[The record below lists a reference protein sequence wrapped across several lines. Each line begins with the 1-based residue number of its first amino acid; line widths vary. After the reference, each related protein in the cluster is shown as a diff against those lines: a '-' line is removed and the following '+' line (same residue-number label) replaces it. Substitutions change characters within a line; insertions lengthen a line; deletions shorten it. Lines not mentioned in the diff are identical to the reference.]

1 MKKSMTRVILSS
13 SIVLFSIIL
22 VIIPSNTYAEEIN
35 VKSFAL
41 EETAIIQVTNNSNEN
56 IKSFKIWAGSD
67 YNFKS
72 FKTEKGWVGEK
83 TPLGVII
90 FKSSE
95 NIKPGESVKFG
106 IKTDKAN
113 SGINWKALNK
123 TGEQIDIG
131 KVLSKEIP
139 KVSTSGTGIFIEPI
153 FRIIPEKPNIG
164 STIRITG
171 DGFEGSQE
179 FDVYIDTKKIGDFV
193 TDSNGHF
200 ITTMKIPSD
209 QNNGSVNMKI
219 KNKSGEEQKISFI
232 IGSISNEIP
241 ESEKFKLVI
250 QDYPDT
256 VQIGDFL
263 DIFGTAQPNDTITL
277 EISDSDGGLIN
288 SGTEESDY
296 LGNWKFEQSIK
307 IPFDTIVGK
316 YSITISDDDDNI
328 IRNLLIN
335 SDKTITITPSN
346 LKFNKGE
353 IMKFSGTALPNKII
367 EISIKEPAG
376 DEIFSEDILVNES
389 GFVEFEYQTEQTSI
403 KGTYTIVVTQE
414 KNKELIFV
422 GLEQQPVI
430 PLLLELDKV
439 NYKTEDNIKIVFS
452 GKALDVI
459 KLRIIDPQNNRVGEI
474 IPITLQSNNRGI
486 YEIDLKDYGSGVY
499 SAVVSK
505 GSEQDTKIFTVGLQ
519 AGSGTIK
526 INATKSTY
534 LAGDS
539 IVLLGDATK
548 NSIMIISLMDPDG
561 NIIRDKNTFSDSN
574 GRISDNSFKIP
585 SDAKQGTWKII
596 VRSGSVSNSTEFQVL
611 STIKEGM
618 ILSIVEGLEID
629 REINTITIK
638 ISGAQQNVQVKI
650 LTNDGEILDSFS
662 SLASDQ
668 GNVSLP
674 WILPNNLEPGT
685 YTIDV
690 VDAFNTVQLIFEILW
705 FQTILFHQKI

>member
-209 QNNGSVNMKI
+209 QNDGSVNMKI

-307 IPFDTIVGK
+307 IPFDIIVGK

-439 NYKTEDNIKIVFS
+439 NYKTEDNIKMVFS

-474 IPITLQSNNRGI
+474 IPITLQFNNRGI
-486 YEIDLKDYGSGVY
+486 YEIDLKNYVSGVY

-618 ILSIVEGLEID
+618 ILSIAEGLEID

-662 SLASDQ
+662 SVASDQ
-668 GNVSLP
+668 DNISLP

>member
-1 MKKSMTRVILSS
+1 MKKSMTRVISIS
-13 SIVLFSIIL
+13 SIILFSIIL
-22 VIIPSNTYAEEIN
+22 VIIPSNAYAEEIN

-56 IKSFKIWAGSD
+56 IKSFKIWTGSD

-90 FKSSE
+90 FRTSDD
-95 NIKPGESVKFG
+95 IKPGESVKFG
-106 IKTDKAN
+106 IKTDKEN
-113 SGINWKALNK
+113 SGINWKALDK
-123 TGEQIDIG
+123 TGKQMGIG
-131 KVLSKEIP
+131 KILSKEIP
-139 KVSTSGTGIFIEPI
+139 KVSTSGTSIFTEPT
-153 FRIIPEKPNIG
+153 FRIIPENPNIG
-164 STIRITG
+164 SSIRVTG
-171 DGFEGSQE
+171 DGFGASQGL
-179 FDVYIDTKKIGDFV
+179 DVYIDTKKIGDFV

-209 QNNGSVNMKI
+209 QNNGAVNMKI
-219 KNKSGEEQKISFI
+219 KDKSGGEQKISLI
-232 IGSISNEIP
+232 IGSTSNEIP
-241 ESEKFKLVI
+241 ESEKFKLLI

-256 VQIGDFL
+256 IQIGGFL

-277 EISDSDGGLIN
+277 EISNSDGGIIN

-307 IPFDTIVGK
+307 IPYNTIVGK
-316 YSITISDDDDNI
+316 YSITISDDNDNI
-328 IRNLLIN
+328 IRNLLIS

-353 IMKFSGTALPNKII
+353 IMKFSGTSLPNKII

-376 DEIFSEDILVNES
+376 EEIFSEDILVNES
-389 GFVEFEYQTEQTSI
+389 GFVEFEYQSEQTSI
-403 KGTYTIVVTQE
+403 KGTYTIVLTQE

-422 GLEQQPVI
+422 GLEQYPVI

-439 NYKTEDNIKIVFS
+439 NYKTEDNAKIIFS
-452 GKALDVI
+452 GKALDII
-459 KLRIIDPQNNRVGEI
+459 KLRIIDPQNSRVGEI
-474 IPITLQSNNRGI
+474 VPITLQSDNRGI
-486 YEIDLKDYGSGVY
+486 YEIDLKGYASGVY

-519 AGSGTIK
+519 TGAGTIK

-539 IVLLGDATK
+539 LVLLGDATK

-561 NIIRDKNTFSDSN
+561 KIIRDKNTFSDN
-574 GRISDNSFKIP
+574 DGRISDNSFKIP
-585 SDAKQGTWKII
+585 KDAKQGTWKIM
-596 VRSGSVSNSTEFQVL
+596 VRSGASSDSTEFEVL
-611 STIKEGM
+611 STMEEGM
-618 ILSIVEGLEID
+618 IVSILEGLEID
-629 REINTITIK
+629 SETKTITIQVA
-638 ISGAQQNVQVKI
+638 GAQQNVRVEI
-650 LTNDGEILDSFS
+650 ITSDGEVVDVFT
-662 SLASDQ
+662 SLASAQ
-668 GNVSLP
+668 GNISLP
-674 WILPNNLEPGT
+674 WSIPSNMEPGT

-690 VDAFNTVQLIFEILW
+690 TDAFSNIQITFEIL
-705 FQTILFHQKI
+705 

>member
-307 IPFDTIVGK
+307 IKFDTIVGK

-439 NYKTEDNIKIVFS
+439 NYKTEDNIKMVFS

-662 SLASDQ
+662 SSASDQ

>member
-307 IPFDTIVGK
+307 IQFDTIVGK

-439 NYKTEDNIKIVFS
+439 NYKTEDNIKMVFS

-618 ILSIVEGLEID
+618 TLSIAEGLEID

>member
-307 IPFDTIVGK
+307 IQFDTIVGK

-403 KGTYTIVVTQE
+403 KGTYTIMVTQE

-439 NYKTEDNIKIVFS
+439 NYKTEDNIKMVFS

-486 YEIDLKDYGSGVY
+486 YEIDLKGYVSGVY

-611 STIKEGM
+611 STIQEGM
-618 ILSIVEGLEID
+618 TLSIVEGLEID

-650 LTNDGEILDSFS
+650 LTNDGEIIDSFS
-662 SLASDQ
+662 SLASSQ
-668 GNVSLP
+668 GNISLP
-674 WILPNNLEPGT
+674 WILPNNLEPGM

-690 VDAFNTVQLIFEILW
+690 IDAFNTVQLIFEIL
-705 FQTILFHQKI
+705 

>member
-1 MKKSMTRVILSS
+1 MTRVISIS
-13 SIVLFSIIL
+13 SIILFSIIL
-22 VIIPSNTYAEEIN
+22 VIIPSNAYAEEIN
-35 VKSFAL
+35 VKSFAV

-56 IKSFKIWAGSD
+56 IKSFKIWTGSD

-90 FKSSE
+90 FRTSE
-95 NIKPGESVKFG
+95 DIKPGESVKFG

-113 SGINWKALNK
+113 SGINWKALDK
-123 TGEQIDIG
+123 TGEQMGIG
-131 KVLSKEIP
+131 KILSKEIP
-139 KVSTSGTGIFIEPI
+139 KVSTSGTSIFTEPT
-153 FRIIPEKPNIG
+153 FRIIPENPNIG
-164 STIRITG
+164 SSIRVTG
-171 DGFEGSQE
+171 DGFGASQGL
-179 FDVYIDTKKIGDFV
+179 DVYIDTKKIGDFV

-209 QNNGSVNMKI
+209 QNNGAVNMKI
-219 KNKSGEEQKISFI
+219 KDKSGGEQKISLI
-232 IGSISNEIP
+232 IGSTSNEIP

-250 QDYPDT
+250 QDYIDT
-256 VQIGDFL
+256 IQIGDFV

-277 EISDSDGGLIN
+277 EISNSDGGIIN

-307 IPFDTIVGK
+307 IPYNTIVGK
-316 YSITISDDDDNI
+316 YSITISDDNDNI

-353 IMKFSGTALPNKII
+353 IMKFSGTSLPNKII
-367 EISIKEPAG
+367 EISIKEPTG
-376 DEIFSEDILVNES
+376 NEIFSEDILANES

-403 KGTYTIVVTQE
+403 KGTYTIILTQE

-439 NYKTEDNIKIVFS
+439 NYKTDDNIKIIFS

-486 YEIDLKDYGSGVY
+486 YEIDLKGYASGVY
-499 SAVVSK
+499 SVVVSK
-505 GSEQDTKIFTVGLQ
+505 GSDQDTKIFTVGLQ
-519 AGSGTIK
+519 TGAGTIK

-539 IVLLGDATK
+539 MVLLGDATK

-561 NIIRDKNTFSDSN
+561 KIIRDKNTFSDN
-574 GRISDNSFKIP
+574 DGRISDNSFKIP
-585 SDAKQGTWKII
+585 KDAKQGTWKIM
-596 VRSGSVSNSTEFQVL
+596 VRSGASSDSTEFEVL
-611 STIKEGM
+611 STMEEGM
-618 ILSIVEGLEID
+618 IISIIEGLEID
-629 REINTITIK
+629 SETKTITINVT
-638 ISGAQQNVQVKI
+638 GAQQNVRVEI
-650 LTNDGEILDSFS
+650 ITSDGEVVDVFT
-662 SLASDQ
+662 SLASAQ
-668 GNVSLP
+668 GNISLP
-674 WILPNNLEPGT
+674 WSIPSNIEPGT

-690 VDAFNTVQLIFEILW
+690 TDAFNNIQITFEIL
-705 FQTILFHQKI
+705 

>member
-1 MKKSMTRVILSS
+1 MKKSMTRVISIS
-13 SIVLFSIIL
+13 SIILFSIIL
-22 VIIPSNTYAEEIN
+22 VIIPSNAYAEGIN

-95 NIKPGESVKFG
+95 DIKPGESVKFG

-113 SGINWKALNK
+113 SGINWKALDK
-123 TGEQIDIG
+123 TGEQMDIG
-131 KVLSKEIP
+131 KILSKEIP
-139 KVSTSGTGIFIEPI
+139 KVSTSETGIFTEPT
-153 FRIIPEKPNIG
+153 FRIIPENPNIG
-164 STIRITG
+164 SSIRVTG
-171 DGFEGSQE
+171 DGFGASQE
-179 FDVYIDTKKIGDFV
+179 LDVYINTKKIGNFV

-209 QNNGSVNMKI
+209 QNKGSVNMKI
-219 KNKSGEEQKISFI
+219 KDKSGGEQKISLI
-232 IGSISNEIP
+232 IGSISDEIP

-256 VQIGDFL
+256 IQIGDFL

-277 EISDSDGGLIN
+277 KISDSDGSLIN

-296 LGNWKFEQSIK
+296 LGNWKFEQSVK

-316 YSITISDDDDNI
+316 YSITISDDDDDI

-346 LKFNKGE
+346 SKFNKGE

-376 DEIFSEDILVNES
+376 AKIFSEDILVNES
-389 GFVEFEYQTEQTSI
+389 GFVEFEYQTEQKSI
-403 KGTYTIVVTQE
+403 KGTYTIVATQE

-474 IPITLQSNNRGI
+474 IPITLQTNNRGI
-486 YEIDLKDYGSGVY
+486 YEIDLNDYASGVY

-519 AGSGTIK
+519 TGAGTIE
-526 INATKSTY
+526 IHTTKSTY

-539 IVLLGDATK
+539 MVLLGDAAK
-548 NSIMIISLMDPDG
+548 NSIMVISLMDPDG
-561 NIIRDKNTFSDSN
+561 KIIRDKNTFSDNN

-585 SDAKQGTWKII
+585 EDAKQGTWKIM
-596 VRSGSVSNSTEFQVL
+596 VRSGSSSDSIEFEVL
-611 STIKEGM
+611 SIIDEGM
-618 ILSIVEGLEID
+618 TVSILEGLEID
-629 REINTITIK
+629 SETQTITIQV
-638 ISGAQQNVQVKI
+638 SGAQQNVGVKI
-650 LTNDGEILDSFS
+650 ITSDGEVVDSFS
-662 SLASDQ
+662 TLASSQ
-668 GNVSLP
+668 GNINLP
-674 WILPNNLEPGT
+674 WSIPDNIEPGT

-690 VDAFNTVQLIFEILW
+690 TDAFANTQIIFEIL
-705 FQTILFHQKI
+705 

>member
-307 IPFDTIVGK
+307 IKFDTIVGK

-439 NYKTEDNIKIVFS
+439 NYKTEDNIKMVFS

-618 ILSIVEGLEID
+618 TLSIVEGLEID
-629 REINTITIK
+629 RSTDTITIK

-662 SLASDQ
+662 SSASDQ

-674 WILPNNLEPGT
+674 WILPDNLEPGT

>member
-232 IGSISNEIP
+232 IGSRSNEIP

-288 SGTEESDY
+288 SGTEKSDY

-307 IPFDTIVGK
+307 IQFNTIVGK

-367 EISIKEPAG
+367 EISIKEPTG

-439 NYKTEDNIKIVFS
+439 NYKTEDNIKMIFS

-459 KLRIIDPQNNRVGEI
+459 KLRIIDPQNARVGEI
-474 IPITLQSNNRGI
+474 ISITLQSNNRGI
-486 YEIDLKDYGSGVY
+486 YEVDLKDYGSGVY

-574 GRISDNSFKIP
+574 GRISDDSFKIP

-611 STIKEGM
+611 SIIKEGM

-650 LTNDGEILDSFS
+650 LTNDGEIIDSFS
-662 SLASDQ
+662 SLASSQ
-668 GNVSLP
+668 GNISLP

-690 VDAFNTVQLIFEILW
+690 IDAFNTVQLIFEIL
-705 FQTILFHQKI
+705 

>member
-209 QNNGSVNMKI
+209 QNDGSVNMKI

-307 IPFDTIVGK
+307 IQFDTIVGK

-439 NYKTEDNIKIVFS
+439 NYKTGDNVKIVFS

-459 KLRIIDPQNNRVGEI
+459 KLRIIDPQNARVGEI
-474 IPITLQSNNRGI
+474 ISITLQSNNRGI

-561 NIIRDKNTFSDSN
+561 NIIRDKNTFSNSN

-585 SDAKQGTWKII
+585 SDAKQGTWKVM

-611 STIKEGM
+611 SIIKEGM
-618 ILSIVEGLEID
+618 ILSIAEGLEID

-650 LTNDGEILDSFS
+650 LTNDGEIIDSFS
-662 SLASDQ
+662 SLASSQ
-668 GNVSLP
+668 GNISLP
-674 WILPNNLEPGT
+674 WLLPNNLEPGT

-690 VDAFNTVQLIFEILW
+690 IDAFNTVQLIFEIL
-705 FQTILFHQKI
+705 

>member
-307 IPFDTIVGK
+307 IQFNTIVGK

-439 NYKTEDNIKIVFS
+439 NYKTEDNIKMVFS

-668 GNVSLP
+668 GNISLP

>member
-1 MKKSMTRVILSS
+1 MKKSMTRVISIS
-13 SIVLFSIIL
+13 SIILFSIIL
-22 VIIPSNTYAEEIN
+22 VIIPSNAYAEEIN
-35 VKSFAL
+35 VKSFAV

-56 IKSFKIWAGSD
+56 IKSFKIWTGSD

-90 FKSSE
+90 FRTSE
-95 NIKPGESVKFG
+95 DIKPGESVKFG

-113 SGINWKALNK
+113 SGINWKALDK
-123 TGEQIDIG
+123 TGKQMGIG
-131 KVLSKEIP
+131 KILSKEIP
-139 KVSTSGTGIFIEPI
+139 KVSTSGTDIFTEPT
-153 FRIIPEKPNIG
+153 FRIIPENPNIG
-164 STIRITG
+164 SSIRVTG
-171 DGFEGSQE
+171 DGFGASQGL
-179 FDVYIDTKKIGDFV
+179 DVYIDTKKIGDFV

-209 QNNGSVNMKI
+209 QNNGAVNMKI
-219 KNKSGEEQKISFI
+219 KDKSGGEQKISLI

-250 QDYPDT
+250 QDYTDT
-256 VQIGDFL
+256 IQIGDFL

-277 EISDSDGGLIN
+277 EISDSDGGIIN
-288 SGTEESDY
+288 SGTDESDY

-328 IRNLLIN
+328 IRNLSIN
-335 SDKTITITPSN
+335 SDKKIIITPSN

-353 IMKFSGTALPNKII
+353 IMKFSGTSLPNKII

-376 DEIFSEDILVNES
+376 EEIFSENILVNES
-389 GFVEFEYQTEQTSI
+389 GFIEFEYQTKQTSI
-403 KGTYTIVVTQE
+403 KGTYTIVITQE

-422 GLEQQPVI
+422 GLEQYPVI

-439 NYKTEDNIKIVFS
+439 NYKTEDNAKIIFS
-452 GKALDVI
+452 GKALDII

-474 IPITLQSNNRGI
+474 VPITIQSDNRGI
-486 YEIDLKDYGSGVY
+486 YEIDLKGYASGVY

-519 AGSGTIK
+519 TAAGTIK

-534 LAGDS
+534 LSGDS
-539 IVLLGDATK
+539 LVLLGDATK

-561 NIIRDKNTFSDSN
+561 KIIRDKNTFSDN
-574 GRISDNSFKIP
+574 DGRISDNSFKIP
-585 SDAKQGTWKII
+585 EDAKQGTWKIM
-596 VRSGSVSNSTEFQVL
+596 VRSGASSDSTEFEVL
-611 STIKEGM
+611 STIEEGM
-618 ILSIVEGLEID
+618 IISILEGLEID
-629 REINTITIK
+629 SKTQTITIQVT
-638 ISGAQQNVQVKI
+638 GAQQNVGVKI
-650 LTNDGEILDSFS
+650 ITSDGEVVDSFS
-662 SLASDQ
+662 SLASAQ
-668 GNVSLP
+668 GNINLP
-674 WILPNNLEPGT
+674 WSIPNNMQPGT
-685 YTIDV
+685 YTIEV
-690 VDAFNTVQLIFEILW
+690 TDAFNNTQITFEIL
-705 FQTILFHQKI
+705 

>member
-307 IPFDTIVGK
+307 IQFNTIVGK

-439 NYKTEDNIKIVFS
+439 NYKTEDNIKMVFS

-618 ILSIVEGLEID
+618 TLSIVEGLEID
-629 REINTITIK
+629 RSTDTITIK

-690 VDAFNTVQLIFEILW
+690 VDAFNTVQLIFEIL
-705 FQTILFHQKI
+705 